1 MLKEYLVVSFV
12 HKNWKSQRRN
22 VAVVGAPVL
31 AVSAYK
37 HYKYKKKKDDDS
49 TEK

>member
-22 VAVVGAPVL
+22 VAVVGAPEITGL
-31 AVSAYK
+31 AYK
-37 HYKYKKKKDDDS
+37 HDKYKEKKKDDDS
-49 TEK
+49 A